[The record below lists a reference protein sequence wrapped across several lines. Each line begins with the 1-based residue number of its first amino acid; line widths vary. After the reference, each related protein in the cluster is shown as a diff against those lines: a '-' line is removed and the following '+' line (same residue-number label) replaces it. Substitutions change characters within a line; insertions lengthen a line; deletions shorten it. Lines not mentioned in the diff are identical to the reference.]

1 MTDYERSRTMPALPE
16 PVLDEAAG
24 PGRLDAWMPRDLH
37 VRAEGPPAAAVRG
50 DGGGDGGGTDGGGT
64 DGPALLR
71 MEWGTRDDGRHP
83 GWLRVAGLDGG
94 TSRVTVHL
102 SCPGGDSAPPPE
114 TVERQLD
121 EGLAR
126 LEEQVR
132 LRVDSGG

>member
-50 DGGGDGGGTDGGGT
+50 EHDGP

-71 MEWGTRDDGRHP
+71 MEWGTREDGRHA
-83 GWLRVAGLDGG
+83 GWLQVAGLDGG

-102 SCPGGDSAPPPE
+102 SCPDGDSAPPAE

>member
-1 MTDYERSRTMPALPE
+1 MTDYERSRTVPALPE
-16 PVLDEAAG
+16 PVFDEAAG

-37 VRAEGPPAAAVRG
+37 VRAEDPPAAAARG
-50 DGGGDGGGTDGGGT
+50 DRGGT
-64 DGPALLR
+64 DGPALLP

-102 SCPGGDSAPPPE
+102 SCPDGDSAPPPE
-114 TVERQLD
+114 AVEQQLD
-121 EGLAR
+121 ESLAR